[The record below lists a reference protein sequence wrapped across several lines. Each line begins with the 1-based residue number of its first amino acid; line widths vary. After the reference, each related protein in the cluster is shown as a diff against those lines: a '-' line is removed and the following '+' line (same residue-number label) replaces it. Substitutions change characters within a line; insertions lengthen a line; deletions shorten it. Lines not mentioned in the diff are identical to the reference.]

1 MAAYMHAGDV
11 MQQCC
16 AAPQTAMQCWAKQR
30 HSFLVLGQILGD
42 LGFLYEAAA
51 CLVLQGGQQRRLIKA
66 CRWVRTVHMGMADTE
81 PTWMMCSL
89 PCLLVGCLEVVG
101 VWVVAEEAAS
111 QDGGVFLQASDQ
123 TDGLDC

>member
-1 MAAYMHAGDV
+1 
-11 MQQCC
+11 
-16 AAPQTAMQCWAKQR
+16 
-30 HSFLVLGQILGD
+30 
-42 LGFLYEAAA
+42 
-51 CLVLQGGQQRRLIKA
+51 
-66 CRWVRTVHMGMADTE
+66 MGMADME

-123 TDGLDC
+123 TDGSDS